1 MFIVEEDPSSLISES
16 SRINGI
22 YFASLLLKANQ
33 AVSEQ
38 SMQLS
43 NNRVTLYQPIQQGE
57 LRFRQC
63 PAAVGAL
70 ILFQLQHIAG
80 QELKAQVSNHVVAL
94 VDTDLIK
101 SILQCYDI
109 LIKHEL
115 LLVVEICHS
124 KYIDHIPQ

>member
-1 MFIVEEDPSSLISES
+1 MFIVEQDPCSLYSES

-22 YFASLLLKANQ
+22 YFASSLLLKANP

-38 SMQLS
+38 SMQPS
-43 NNRVTLYQPIQQGE
+43 NNRVTLYQPIQQGG

-63 PAAVGAL
+63 PAAVGAP

-94 VDTDLIK
+94 VDTRTDLNK
-101 SILQCYDI
+101 SFLQCYDL

-115 LLVVEICHS
+115 LLVVEI
-124 KYIDHIPQ
+124 